1 MLSGKRS
8 LFVLSLLVLALAGF
22 AYISSHAFAQ
32 GKKAKTI
39 FVPSTGSPPNL
50 TLKANRSYVIACAG
64 ADSAS
69 NAQVELDA
77 EAIPADPK
85 QKGIGYLY
93 HWSFKDKLTG
103 QEMGTRI
110 GDGKHIIWDLSNL
123 PPGTYNARVDVDTGR
138 VEDCAAFTTTAVR
151 VEPCPPVS
159 CPTIIVNC
167 GDAAPVNGPVTFT
180 ANVSGIPA
188 SITPTYEWTVSAGT
202 IRSGQGTRTIQVDT
216 TGLAGRQITATL
228 SVLGYDR
235 PCSATCSVQVPLLP
249 LYPKKFDEF
258 PNIKFD
264 DEKARLDNFAIQ
276 LQNEPGA
283 RGYIIVYSGPR
294 DHAGDAQKRADR
306 ARDYLVGTRGLD
318 ANRIVKLLGGQRS
331 AQTVELWIVPNG
343 ANPPTPTP

>member
-8 LFVLSLLVLALAGF
+8 LFVLSLLVLALASF
-22 AYISSHAFAQ
+22 AYISSHVMAQ

-50 TLKANRSYVIACAG
+50 TLKADRSYVVTCADAG
-64 ADSAS
+64 SPA
-69 NAQVELDA
+69 NAQVALDA
-77 EAIPADPK
+77 EATDPN
-85 QKGIGYLY
+85 QRGVGYLY
-93 HWSFKDKLTG
+93 HWSIKDKATG
-103 QEMGTRI
+103 RDMGRII
-110 GDGKHIIWDLSNL
+110 GDGKHVVWDLSDL

-138 VEDCAAFTTTAVR
+138 VADCAAFTTTAVR

-167 GDAAPVNGPVTFT
+167 RDAAPANGPVTFT

-188 SITPTYEWTVSAGT
+188 SITPTYEWVVSAGT
-202 IRSGQGTRTIQVDT
+202 IRTGQGTRSIQVDT
-216 TGLAGRQITATL
+216 SGLAGQPIVATL
-228 SVLGYDR
+228 NVLGYDR
-235 PCSATCSVQVPLLP
+235 ACTATCSVQVPLLP

-276 LQNEPGA
+276 LQSEPSA
-283 RGYIIVYSGPR
+283 RGYILVYSGPR
-294 DHAGDAQKRADR
+294 DRAGDAQKRADR
-306 ARDYLVGTRGLD
+306 ARTYLVGTRGID
-318 ANRIVKLLGGQRS
+318 SNRVVTLIGGQRGV
-331 AQTVELWIVPNG
+331 QTVELWLVPNG

>member
-1 MLSGKRS
+1 L
-8 LFVLSLLVLALAGF
+8 
-22 AYISSHAFAQ
+22 AQ

-39 FVPSTGSPPNL
+39 FVPSTGLPPNL

-64 ADSAS
+64 ADSTS

-85 QKGIGYLY
+85 QKGVGYLY
-93 HWSFKDKLTG
+93 TWSTKDTPTG
-103 QEMGTRI
+103 PDRGSII
-110 GDGKHIIWDLSNL
+110 GNGKHVIWDLSGL
-123 PPGTYNARVDVDTGR
+123 PPGTYNARVDTDTGR
-138 VEDCAAFTTTAVR
+138 VGDCAAFTTTTVR
-151 VEPCPPVS
+151 VEPCPPVT

-167 GDAAPVNGPVTFT
+167 RDAAPVNGPVTFT

-188 SITPTYEWTVSAGT
+188 SITPTYEWSVSAGT
-202 IRSGQGTRTIQVDT
+202 IRSGQGTTSIQVDT
-216 TGLAGRQITATL
+216 TGLAGQPITANFN
-228 SVLGYDR
+228 VLGYDR
-235 PCSATCSVQVPLLP
+235 PCPASCSLQVPLLP

-283 RGYIIVYSGPR
+283 RGYILVYSGPR
-294 DHAGDAQKRADR
+294 DRAGDAQKRAAR
-306 ARDYLVGTRGLD
+306 ARDYLVITRGLD
-318 ANRIVKLLGGQRS
+318 ANRIVTVLGGQRGS
-331 AQTVELWIVPNG
+331 QTVELWIVPNG